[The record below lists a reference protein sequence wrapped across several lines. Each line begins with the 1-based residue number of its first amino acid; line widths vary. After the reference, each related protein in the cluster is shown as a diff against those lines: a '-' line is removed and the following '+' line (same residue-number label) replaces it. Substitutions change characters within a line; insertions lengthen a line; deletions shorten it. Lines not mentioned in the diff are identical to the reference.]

1 MINIK
6 NVTKNYPQR
15 KVINNLDLQFSEGS
29 FTCIL
34 GPSGCGKSTL
44 LKLIAGLETPD
55 SGRIDNVQ
63 NLRISYVFQDAAL
76 IPWLTV
82 SENISLALNKTLA
95 LTPTQKEEKIF
106 EILKLVKLEGQE
118 KSFPHELSGG
128 MKMRVSIA
136 RALVNEPEVLLMDE
150 PFSALDELVRFDL
163 QEELWQLWKDK
174 KMSIFFVTHAIS
186 EAVFLAEKI
195 LLFKEGEIQ
204 VLPNIIESL
213 RSEKFRSDK
222 EYQDQIQFVT
232 KKVRGELHDK
242 K

>member
-6 NVTKNYPQR
+6 NVTKNYPPR
-15 KVINNLDLQFSEGS
+15 KVINNFDLQFSEGS

-44 LKLIAGLETPD
+44 LKLIAGLEAPD
-55 SGRIDNVQ
+55 SGRIDNIQ

-82 SENISLALNKTLA
+82 DENISLALNKNSS
-95 LTPTQKEEKIF
+95 LTKLQKEEKIL
-106 EILKLVKLEGQE
+106 ETLKLVKLEGQ
-118 KSFPHELSGG
+118 KKTFPHELSGG

-136 RALVNEPEVLLMDE
+136 RALINEPEVLLMDE

-163 QEELWQLWKDK
+163 QEELWQLWKNK

-204 VLPNIIESL
+204 VLSNIIESS
-213 RSEKFRSDK
+213 RSEKFRSAK
-222 EYQDQIQFVT
+222 EYQEQIQFVT
-232 KKVRGELHDK
+232 KKVRGDSHDK